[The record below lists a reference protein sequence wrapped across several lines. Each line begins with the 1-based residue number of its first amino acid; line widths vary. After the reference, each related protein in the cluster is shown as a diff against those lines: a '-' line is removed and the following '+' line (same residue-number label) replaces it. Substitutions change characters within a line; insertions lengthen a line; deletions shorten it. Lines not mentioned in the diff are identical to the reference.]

1 MFGFAPASLP
11 KTANLRRTGRRR
23 ALGRAASFAAIG
35 LILSSQAAWADDIS
49 NNIDATV
56 DAAAEVMALT
66 VGGTDGATTL
76 RVITQNGDGKN
87 GCNLTGSSSFSASV
101 ASSSPTVASVNPSSV
116 TFTSCGETK
125 VLTVHPISAGSTTV
139 SLTQTGN
146 TTEGSFDL
154 APATFTVNVSAPPPA
169 NTPPTVTVTGVTHGS
184 TYEIGSV
191 PTVGC
196 FVADAQDGNPVVT
209 PMFAPET
216 LPFGIGNQ
224 TATCSYTDSGGLTA
238 TTSATYTVE
247 DTGAPIVTA
256 TATPAANGNGWNNT
270 DVTVSYDCT
279 DTGGSGVDAAA
290 SDLADDV
297 LSASGT
303 ASGTCVD
310 NAGNSASDSIA
321 VLIDKDAPIVI
332 ASADPAAN
340 GNGWNNTDVT
350 VSYDCTDTAGSGVDA
365 AASDLDD
372 DVLSASGT
380 AEGTCVDN
388 AGNSASDSIDVL
400 IDKVAPTVAWS
411 GSINDGDSFF
421 FGSVPVEPTCD
432 AVDDLS
438 GPAGCTVTGYSQDVG
453 THTLEA
459 TATDVAGNSTTASR
473 TYTVK
478 AWTVSGFYAPVD
490 RGIHNNVKT
499 GATVPLKFEVFAGP
513 TELTNTSVVSTFT
526 QKIACASGVGDDIE
540 QYATGSTSL
549 RYDTSAGQFIF
560 NWKTPSQKGAC
571 YRVTMVTNDGSPISA
586 DFSLK

>member
-49 NNIDATV
+49 NNIDASV
-56 DAAAEVMALT
+56 DATAEVMALA
-66 VGGTDGATTL
+66 VGGANGTTTL
-76 RVITQNGDGKN
+76 AVIPTGGDGKP
-87 GCNLTGSSSFSASV
+87 GCNLTGSTLFSASV
-101 ASSSPTVASVNPSSV
+101 TSSNPTAATVSPSSV
-116 TFTSCGETK
+116 TFTSCGDTK
-125 VLTVHPISAGSTTV
+125 ILSVQPLSAGSTTI
-139 SLTQTGN
+139 SLSETTN
-146 TTEGSFDL
+146 TTGGTFNL
-154 APATFTVNVSAPPPA
+154 APATFTVNVSPPP
-169 NTPPTVTVTGVTHGS
+169 NTPPSVSVTGVEIGAV
-184 TYEIGSV
+184 YEIGSV
-191 PTVGC
+191 PEAGC
-196 FVADAQDGNPVVT
+196 SVADAEDGPSTV
-209 PMFAPET
+209 APT
-216 LPFGIGNQ
+216 LSPALLPNGIGTQ
-224 TATCSYTDSGGLTA
+224 TATCTYTDTGGLTE
-238 TTSATYTVE
+238 TTSAIYTVV
-247 DTGAPIVTA
+247 DSGAPIVTA